1 VAGWLGWLQRLDAPG
16 RLPVDGYGLPQAQE
30 LAQAPLAELLAQG
43 PAHWQQLQQ
52 QAEAALPAAQREQL
66 QHGRQRVAQLSHQ
79 VRALAAAGAR

>member
-1 VAGWLGWLQRLDAPG
+1 MT
-16 RLPVDGYGLPQAQE
+16 GYGLPQAQE

-66 QHGRQRVAQLSHQ
+66 QRSRERVAQLSQQ
-79 VRALAAAGAR
+79 VRVLAAAGAR